1 MCNRWPVKSYS
12 CRWRF
17 VNAAFALLALGAL
30 ICGAGM
36 LCAASA
42 NLVREGERHLR
53 NIKQL
58 TFGGENA
65 EAYFSADGKKLIFQS
80 TRDGYPA
87 DQIYTMKRDGSDV
100 HRVSTGKGRCTCSYF
115 FPDGKRILFSSTHH
129 HDPQPPPRPD
139 YSRGYVWPIYATY
152 DIFTARPDGSDLR
165 QLTDSP
171 GYDAESTISPDGK
184 RIVFTSTRDGDL
196 DVYVMNIDGTDVRRL
211 TTAVGYDGGAFFS
224 PNGKQICFRAYR
236 PRTAEEIAEYR
247 ALLHENLIR
256 PTKLEIF
263 VMNADGTGERQI
275 THNGAANFCPFF
287 TPDARRIIFA
297 SNMDDPAGRNFDLYL
312 IGVDG
317 TGLERVTTDP
327 TFDGFPMFSPDGKRL
342 VWASN
347 RNGKERGETNIF
359 SADWK
364 N

>member
-1 MCNRWPVKSYS
+1 LLVPG
-12 CRWRF
+12 
-17 VNAAFALLALGAL
+17 ALLLA
-30 ICGAGM
+30 AGV
-36 LCAASA
+36 LWAASA
-42 NLVREGERHLR
+42 ELVREGERHFR
-53 NIKQL
+53 NVKQL

-65 EAYFSADGKKLIFQS
+65 EAYFSADGKKLIFQT

-87 DQIYTMKRDGSDV
+87 DQIYTMKSDGSDV
-100 HRVSTGKGRCTCSYF
+100 KRVSTGKGRCTCSYF

-129 HDPQPPPRPD
+129 KDPQPPPRPD
-139 YSRGYVWPIYATY
+139 YSRGYVWPIYPTY

-196 DVYVMNIDGTDVRRL
+196 DVYVMNIDGTGVRRL
-211 TTAVGYDGGAFFS
+211 TSAVGYDGGAFFS
-224 PNGKQICFRAYR
+224 PDGKQICFRAYR
-236 PRTAEEIAEYR
+236 PRTPEEIAEYR
-247 ALLHENLIR
+247 ALLRDNLIR
-256 PTKLEIF
+256 PTKLELFLI
-263 VMNADGTGERQI
+263 NADGTGERQI

-287 TPDARRIIFA
+287 THDARRIIFA

-347 RNGKERGETNIF
+347 RNSKERGDTNIF
-359 SADWK
+359 SAEWK
-364 N
+364 D